1 MGGALRRPLR
11 RWFKTDEFYSGVFI
25 LPSSHL
31 FSKSLML
38 RTRGAR
44 GGSEL
49 NRTFHESPAARL
61 RYRSGGNLAE
71 IFPYNFSFAR
81 AP

>member
-1 MGGALRRPLR
+1 M
-11 RWFKTDEFYSGVFI
+11 
-25 LPSSHL
+25 
-31 FSKSLML
+31 
-38 RTRGAR
+38 TR
-44 GGSEL
+44 
-49 NRTFHESPAARL
+49 PAARL